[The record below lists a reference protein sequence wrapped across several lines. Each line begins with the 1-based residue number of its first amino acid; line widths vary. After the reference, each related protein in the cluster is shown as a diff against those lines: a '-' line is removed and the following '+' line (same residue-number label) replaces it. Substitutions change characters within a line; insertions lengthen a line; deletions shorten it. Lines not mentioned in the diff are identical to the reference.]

1 MASSTTHLIELIIN
15 ATNNAGAGFAAA
27 RRDAEKFNDLI
38 KQGQKDT
45 DRSAEAQA
53 RLQDSIEKSNK
64 RMKEQNDS
72 LGENIHLT
80 EKDAAAKATLTKAI
94 KDQAAEI
101 ADGKATEDSLFL
113 AQQTRDQAEAGLAES
128 RRKRRATEIRGE
140 EAFVARF
147 GEIGAKQNTMRLE
160 AASRDAATEVQAS
173 SRRNDIRKKEIAA
186 EFQHVKTIDQILKKA
201 QSGNFSGVNGA
212 RAAYKKIRTSLEE
225 AGFDKIDV
233 SGSNAT
239 FLRTLKNARATA
251 ARRRTGAE
259 TGTLSTLAE
268 PGVSLQEIEKEV
280 GARKQAQRKIES
292 QLAIARD
299 SRRRLSQDEQIF
311 IQDIIDKEEER
322 AALEI
327 ERFSMEQEHQS
338 LLIEGEKE
346 RNKALYEGESIL
358 NEREKKEAARQAARR
373 TRAAED
379 RKAGLETQRN
389 IKNEQRSLADQQVQ
403 REKILVEIEKI
414 SRASAENGRLSSKE
428 NAKAREEIKRLKED
442 YIAFGG
448 DVKDIYTTLRSP
460 TVKKLIS
467 EDQNKEF
474 QKSIEN
480 LKKQTEEFEKA
491 SSRKNK
497 TEKINR
503 EGLTR
508 FEKQKIEVDV
518 LGFANQAAAAKVAA
532 EAELGNI
539 EAHIKLYGASPAEIA
554 LVKAQKAL
562 LKSDVKYSVKPET
575 DRNLTRQARK
585 ALQREETPIGAVFSA
600 IGKGFNDSSAKLG
613 RFSSQFRGLLIL
625 GLVAFL
631 GQLAS
636 GVLVLAGALTALV
649 SSALS
654 AAGALGGAL
663 VAGIGQA
670 LPAVGVLA
678 AFGNRLQKV
687 FGALKQSNL
696 EQQQASYSG
705 AKAADTQAKS
715 LSGVADA
722 QKALTDARKT
732 AKKTLEDLIFA
743 EKGQALSAEEA
754 GFALQKA
761 ISSGGSMGVA
771 RAQLGVESANRD
783 LAGTRSDISSR
794 KKSGIEGSP
803 EVVAALKNLEQAK
816 QSSAQAGTDVTAA
829 AGKLNFLLAGL
840 SASEVRLYKAL
851 MRLQTAWRK
860 FASSITAPLTDSFTF
875 AVNRVVKILD
885 SKQILDAGK
894 KLSTA
899 LGSSFTQ
906 IFDALF
912 SKEYVSRFLALGEEL
927 AKNLKPITNIVINL
941 LNIFQNFAE
950 AGSPALSLILKYLDD
965 IIGSLN
971 RWSSSIAGKKSLT
984 DFFTQGSG
992 SLKGILDLFIAIGNV
1007 ILAIMG
1013 PGGGIAA
1020 GNDIIGQMTRGLNNF
1035 AEAIKTPSSRVKK
1048 FFDDFF
1054 YAGRQ
1059 TLPILK
1065 PLLSALGGLIEK
1077 LVSKKAIDSLSN
1089 LGNIITKVIVPA
1101 LDKFIWLMQYIVN
1114 GFEAVVAVPLVS
1126 TILSVVLSL
1135 GLLKAVLMRFSPLW
1149 HGITNAKGPIQDLAK
1164 SIGETTAAQNA
1175 LNAAMAKEKFYG
1187 VAGPEGL
1194 IGPPTARGARD
1205 AQGLPPILPGG
1216 KPKQMLRKTPVVGK
1230 LLMGAGALGGPEAMA
1245 SMGIEGSAIAS
1256 AGEMLAPFASVAAV
1270 VAVIVA
1276 AIVGLLALSGKLDDV
1291 WKAIQ
1296 ETFNGVFNAIKK
1308 SLGELAM
1315 AATGKKSM
1323 KEAFSS
1329 VVDVLKLLG
1338 RILAAVLIPAIKIV
1352 GTTIGF
1358 AIIAPIKILTAI
1370 IEALRGIIAGIVEYA
1385 KGTFNLIAGFFKGI
1399 FTGDWSQV
1407 EKGFSQILDGLK
1419 GIALSFANG
1428 LLGILSS
1435 PFRAL
1440 ADLVDSIFDSGNK
1453 RAKSLE
1459 DQLNKAKMKP
1469 GDSRVFSGAK
1479 DKVPEGYSIKTVGVG
1494 KGAVTIIT
1502 KDKAGASQDVNVTD
1516 ANKNSDT
1523 SSRDLSKG
1531 QQRSN
1536 RKSPAKPKAAT
1547 KADNADATSFLNT
1560 FDPQTVQ
1567 LSDAIVKKLS
1577 RYWRVLRQAAKDSI
1591 NDVIDFL
1598 KDLRGA
1604 KGNGRIDKFVTSA
1617 ISDFK
1622 RLRTGVRTNMQG
1634 ISNIVENQMQNS
1646 MKAVHDAAVYMK
1658 NTLQKALKDVGA
1670 ESISISVA
1678 APPKVTGNGAQG
1690 HATGGWVGNRGERGQ
1705 DAVHTILGRGEAVL
1719 NWGQQKVVEPALR
1732 KVYGFGLDEMFGR
1745 TRGTHAG
1752 AGGPTR
1758 GFARGGRAGIGRGGR
1773 DVVATVFGSE
1783 GDFYDPYDAQDSNT
1797 AAGKGYRGDNMRAIQ
1812 WVFGEIGDSALGH
1825 LARGYKLK
1833 VSRAGKSAILGK
1845 YDINDGTGAGSRAMD
1860 IWIHAARYL
1869 NNFQKVGM
1877 GTVHIEPVSQSTP
1890 LGPTDGSGGGG
1901 DPATLKMPKITGG
1914 NSPVGKFVTKGTKKM
1929 VDGAQKYLDRHTPT
1943 ISGSGGGGAIAP
1955 VGSDSGGTTVVDGKP
1970 VANWIATI
1978 LMAARKAG
1986 VAFGVSSGFRSF
1998 AEQSRLWDQL
2008 GHDTSIVARP
2018 GTSNH
2023 EGATW
2028 PRGAVDISPGWNN
2041 LEAWLRSHP
2050 QYGRSLHHYG
2060 NPRDPY
2066 HFSARGNAEGGFVGL
2081 RKFANGGRVDGREGQ
2096 PVPIVAHA
2104 GEWVVNKMQQA
2115 KIAMMAGTTTD
2126 KVKGALG
2133 FAGGPAYFKD
2143 GGVIERNP
2151 SGSIRTVNKNGSLN
2165 VLELPELNIQS
2176 YFTSFQ
2182 SAFDK
2187 AFKFIDRQ
2195 IKTLSSSSRIER
2207 QIKAAEKRIERL
2219 KKGDESD
2226 KQQKVIDKLEERV
2239 KTLNEK
2245 LLKKD
2250 IDTLL
2255 KSIRKLTA
2263 EDGVFSQ
2270 LAQKITTQFDRATTA
2285 AQLAAVG
2292 LTKIGTK
2299 LKKLTTGAAF
2309 EKAIN
2314 PEEIANKE
2322 AALQALLS
2330 ERLQSLR
2337 TDWVRTLSRVNSII
2351 KKTKLAKTE
2360 KITKTLAGLN
2370 ADVQSIQR
2378 KIDKAEEGD
2387 ESEAEKKRIER
2398 LKKSL
2403 KAKKEQIKNQE
2414 NNLKK
2419 RRELDA
2425 EVIQAEDKI
2434 AEIEKQII
2442 DAETAKLE
2450 ALKTAFEEGTKAVTK
2465 SQDAALKQA
2474 AFVKSAGEIISSF
2487 GGSILGRTGQELIT
2501 KSLADNKKAAIEK
2514 REALKDRLAE
2524 AKKLAAS
2531 DPRFQ
2536 SLVDDLSDQLNESIL
2551 AVLQATAD
2559 EGANAI
2565 AVLQK
2570 GVEDK
2575 IKAIDVAAALENV
2588 NKSIGEL
2595 IGNNGMVSNAL
2606 NASLESAKKRQSA
2619 LAAALAEAEAQDQRD
2634 PRWKEL
2640 TDSLKQQLADA
2651 GLSIYEANAAII
2663 QNAIDATDK
2672 VFQRGEFIRGISERG
2687 AALAE
2692 RMGNRS
2698 GAFATRQGNLAGK
2711 GADLQSQRDSLQ
2723 ALLSSP
2729 ELVGN
2734 TKQLEEL
2741 QNKIA
2746 ELDMSI
2752 AENTQETK
2760 DLSLE
2765 YRKSQVDLITGRSD
2779 RTTGLLGSVGGIIA
2793 NIAKATGSSQSL
2805 ESQIGLAEQ
2814 IKTAL
2819 GLEQGGLA
2827 DQISKAIA
2835 DQQLGSEANA
2845 VLTQLQTAFSSGDPA
2860 SFAATLAALSPTISE
2875 LESTLGVTAAGTF
2888 QTLINA
2894 MISNTT
2900 ATTDNTANLA
2910 ELNGLANQP
2919 QQFAT
2924 TAWTKF
2930 RTALFNGV
2938 GDILPQ
2944 FQIPQMATGG
2954 AITKGGLFQLH
2965 PGEFVVNA
2973 TQSNL
2978 PSDSPINITVNEANK
2993 PLDVTALASRIAFEK
3008 RTRR

>member
-1 MASSTTHLIELIIN
+1 M
-15 ATNNAGAGFAAA
+15 TNPY
-27 RRDAEKFNDLI
+27 
-38 KQGQKDT
+38 T
-45 DRSAEAQA
+45 
-53 RLQDSIEKSNK
+53 
-64 RMKEQNDS
+64 
-72 LGENIHLT
+72 
-80 EKDAAAKATLTKAI
+80 
-94 KDQAAEI
+94 
-101 ADGKATEDSLFL
+101 
-113 AQQTRDQAEAGLAES
+113 
-128 RRKRRATEIRGE
+128 
-140 EAFVARF
+140 
-147 GEIGAKQNTMRLE
+147 
-160 AASRDAATEVQAS
+160 
-173 SRRNDIRKKEIAA
+173 
-186 EFQHVKTIDQILKKA
+186 
-201 QSGNFSGVNGA
+201 
-212 RAAYKKIRTSLEE
+212 
-225 AGFDKIDV
+225 
-233 SGSNAT
+233 
-239 FLRTLKNARATA
+239 
-251 ARRRTGAE
+251 
-259 TGTLSTLAE
+259 
-268 PGVSLQEIEKEV
+268 
-280 GARKQAQRKIES
+280 
-292 QLAIARD
+292 AIAV
-299 SRRRLSQDEQIF
+299 
-311 IQDIIDKEEER
+311 
-322 AALEI
+322 A
-327 ERFSMEQEHQS
+327 
-338 LLIEGEKE
+338 
-346 RNKALYEGESIL
+346 
-358 NEREKKEAARQAARR
+358 
-373 TRAAED
+373 
-379 RKAGLETQRN
+379 
-389 IKNEQRSLADQQVQ
+389 
-403 REKILVEIEKI
+403 
-414 SRASAENGRLSSKE
+414 
-428 NAKAREEIKRLKED
+428 
-442 YIAFGG
+442 
-448 DVKDIYTTLRSP
+448 
-460 TVKKLIS
+460 
-467 EDQNKEF
+467 
-474 QKSIEN
+474 
-480 LKKQTEEFEKA
+480 
-491 SSRKNK
+491 
-497 TEKINR
+497 
-503 EGLTR
+503 
-508 FEKQKIEVDV
+508 
-518 LGFANQAAAAKVAA
+518 VAA
-532 EAELGNI
+532 I
-539 EAHIKLYGASPAEIA
+539 
-554 LVKAQKAL
+554 
-562 LKSDVKYSVKPET
+562 
-575 DRNLTRQARK
+575 
-585 ALQREETPIGAVFSA
+585 
-600 IGKGFNDSSAKLG
+600 
-613 RFSSQFRGLLIL
+613 
-625 GLVAFL
+625 
-631 GQLAS
+631 
-636 GVLVLAGALTALV
+636 
-649 SSALS
+649 
-654 AAGALGGAL
+654 
-663 VAGIGQA
+663 
-670 LPAVGVLA
+670 
-678 AFGNRLQKV
+678 
-687 FGALKQSNL
+687 
-696 EQQQASYSG
+696 
-705 AKAADTQAKS
+705 
-715 LSGVADA
+715 
-722 QKALTDARKT
+722 
-732 AKKTLEDLIFA
+732 
-743 EKGQALSAEEA
+743 
-754 GFALQKA
+754 
-761 ISSGGSMGVA
+761 
-771 RAQLGVESANRD
+771 
-783 LAGTRSDISSR
+783 
-794 KKSGIEGSP
+794 
-803 EVVAALKNLEQAK
+803 
-816 QSSAQAGTDVTAA
+816 
-829 AGKLNFLLAGL
+829 
-840 SASEVRLYKAL
+840 
-851 MRLQTAWRK
+851 
-860 FASSITAPLTDSFTF
+860 
-875 AVNRVVKILD
+875 
-885 SKQILDAGK
+885 
-894 KLSTA
+894 
-899 LGSSFTQ
+899 
-906 IFDALF
+906 
-912 SKEYVSRFLALGEEL
+912 
-927 AKNLKPITNIVINL
+927 
-941 LNIFQNFAE
+941 
-950 AGSPALSLILKYLDD
+950 
-965 IIGSLN
+965 
-971 RWSSSIAGKKSLT
+971 
-984 DFFTQGSG
+984 
-992 SLKGILDLFIAIGNV
+992 
-1007 ILAIMG
+1007 
-1013 PGGGIAA
+1013 
-1020 GNDIIGQMTRGLNNF
+1020 
-1035 AEAIKTPSSRVKK
+1035 
-1048 FFDDFF
+1048 
-1054 YAGRQ
+1054 
-1059 TLPILK
+1059 
-1065 PLLSALGGLIEK
+1065 
-1077 LVSKKAIDSLSN
+1077 
-1089 LGNIITKVIVPA
+1089 
-1101 LDKFIWLMQYIVN
+1101 
-1114 GFEAVVAVPLVS
+1114 
-1126 TILSVVLSL
+1126 
-1135 GLLKAVLMRFSPLW
+1135 
-1149 HGITNAKGPIQDLAK
+1149 
-1164 SIGETTAAQNA
+1164 
-1175 LNAAMAKEKFYG
+1175 
-1187 VAGPEGL
+1187 
-1194 IGPPTARGARD
+1194 
-1205 AQGLPPILPGG
+1205 
-1216 KPKQMLRKTPVVGK
+1216 
-1230 LLMGAGALGGPEAMA
+1230 
-1245 SMGIEGSAIAS
+1245 
-1256 AGEMLAPFASVAAV
+1256 VAAV
-1270 VAVIVA
+1270 VALIA
-1276 AIVGLLALSGKLDDV
+1276 YSGRLGDV
-1291 WKAIQ
+1291 WKQIKK
-1296 ETFNGVFNAIKK
+1296 TFNEIWAAIKK
-1308 SLGELAM
+1308 GAGDIAKEI
-1315 AATGKKSM
+1315 TGKNSI
-1323 KEAFSS
+1323 KEAFSDIS
-1329 VVDVLKLLG
+1329 KFAKKVGNALADAAIWITKAYGDVAK
-1338 RILAAVLIPAIKIV
+1338 KQ
-1352 GTTIGF
+1352 
-1358 AIIAPIKILTAI
+1358 
-1370 IEALRGIIAGIVEYA
+1370 IEALVQTIIAVIKAVKWTIQAFKDVKSWTKEAGTNIGNFFNNILSAIIQAAEGAVNTVIGA
-1385 KGTFNLIAGFFKGI
+1385 VKKIADTFNGLPAWARLGKTIDVSGLQPVNFETPNEKNAKQAAVARSDRRQAQQQRDMRAAR
-1399 FTGDWSQV
+1399 GDQPATRASQP
-1407 EKGFSQILDGLK
+1407 E
-1419 GIALSFANG
+1419 A
-1428 LLGILSS
+1428 
-1435 PFRAL
+1435 
-1440 ADLVDSIFDSGNK
+1440 SGTQ
-1453 RAKSLE
+1453 RRT
-1459 DQLNKAKMKP
+1459 P
-1469 GDSRVFSGAK
+1469 GKDNTPAK
-1479 DKVPEGYSIKTVGVG
+1479 D
-1494 KGAVTIIT
+1494 
-1502 KDKAGASQDVNVTD
+1502 Q
-1516 ANKNSDT
+1516 
-1523 SSRDLSKG
+1523 
-1531 QQRSN
+1531 
-1536 RKSPAKPKAAT
+1536 SPAKPKTAT
-1547 KADNADATSFLNT
+1547 KADNKDATSFLNT

-1577 RYWRVLRQAAKDSI
+1577 RYWNVLRNAAKNSV

-1604 KGNGRIDKFVTSA
+1604 QGNGRIDKFVTSA

-1758 GFARGGRAGIGRGGR
+1758 GFARGGRAGVSRGGR

-1929 VDGAQKYLDRHTPT
+1929 MDGAQKYLDRHTPT

-2008 GHDTSIVARP
+2008 GHDTSVVARP

-2050 QYGRSLHHYG
+2050 RYGRSLHHYG

-2165 VLELPELNIQS
+2165 VLELPEFNIQS

-2226 KQQKVIDKLEERV
+2226 KQQRTIDKLEEKV

-2263 EDGVFSQ
+2263 DGGAFSQ
-2270 LAQKITTQFDRATTA
+2270 LADKIARQFDRATTV

-2299 LKKLTTGAAF
+2299 LKSLTTGAAF

-2351 KKTKLAKTE
+2351 KKTGLAKSD
-2360 KITKTLAGLN
+2360 KIQKTLEGLN
-2370 ADVQSIQR
+2370 GDVQSIQA
-2378 KIDKAEEGD
+2378 KIDKAEQGD
-2387 ESEAEKKRIER
+2387 ESEAEKKRIAR

-2403 KAKKEQIKNQE
+2403 KAKKDQIKKQE
-2414 NNLKK
+2414 TNLKK
-2419 RRELDA
+2419 RQELDG

-2606 NASLESAKKRQSA
+2606 NKSLESAKKRQSA
-2619 LAAALAEAEAQDQRD
+2619 LAAALAEAEAQDQSD

-2640 TDSLKQQLADA
+2640 TDSLRQQLADA

-2765 YRKSQVDLITGRSD
+2765 YRKSQVDLITGKSD
-2779 RTTGLLGSVGGIIA
+2779 RSTGLLGSVGGIIA
-2793 NIAKATGSSQSL
+2793 NIARATGSSQSL